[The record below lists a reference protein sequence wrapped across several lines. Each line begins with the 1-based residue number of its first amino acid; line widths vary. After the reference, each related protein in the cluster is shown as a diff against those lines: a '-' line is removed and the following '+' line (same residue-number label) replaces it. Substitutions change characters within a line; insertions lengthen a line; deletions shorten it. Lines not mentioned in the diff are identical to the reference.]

1 MPLHRQLQGNLRLTR
16 ALLAVILGLLAGTG
30 RAFSQ
35 TDLSP
40 LSDEFDDAA
49 SMTNWQ
55 RVHEVEGWNND
66 PMEVFDINT
75 TQSGRMVMMPYTVSW
90 YENYRGPLYF
100 KTITGDFV
108 ITADITTTARN
119 GVDIPGVDSKYALA
133 GLMMRTPRNITPGTW
148 TAGGENYVFLSI
160 GHGDVNPVTHQF
172 EVKTTENSVSMLELS
187 PSPADSATLQ
197 LARLGEYVIALRREP
212 GGPWQVHRR
221 FHRDDFPATLQV
233 GLVSYTDWLKVSI
246 FDPFVHNGNILRD
259 PLPPGVVDPNPF
271 IPYRPDI
278 IAGFDYAR
286 YYRPTLPANLVGV
299 DLTNETLAPDAALLA
314 FLGENANVPA
324 ITSVPTAGQWGVLML
339 LLALV
344 SAGALIVRKHAVQSQ

>member
-1 MPLHRQLQGNLRLTR
+1 MHHRNWNERCFRVFRSAIG
-16 ALLAVILGLLAGTG
+16 AVVLLSCS
-30 RAFSQ
+30 AFAQ

-40 LSDEFDDAA
+40 LSDEFGSAA
-49 SMTNWQ
+49 SMSNWQ
-55 RVHEVEGWNND
+55 RGHEVEGWNND

-75 TQSGRMVMMPYTVSW
+75 TQPGRMVMMPYTVTW

-108 ITADITTTARN
+108 ITADITATARN
-119 GVDIPGVDSKYALA
+119 GVDVPGVDGQFALA

-148 TAGGENYVFLSI
+148 TPGGENYVFLSI
-160 GHGDVNPVTHQF
+160 GYGSANPVTHQF
-172 EVKTTENSVSMLELS
+172 EVKTTENSVSTLNLS
-187 PSPADSATLQ
+187 PAPAASATLQ

-212 GGPWQVHRR
+212 GGVWQVHRR
-221 FHRDDFPATLQV
+221 YHRDDFPGTLQV

-246 FDPFVHNGNILRD
+246 FDPLVHNGNILRN

-271 IPYRPDI
+271 VPFSPDI
-278 IAGFDYAR
+278 RAGFDYAR

-324 ITSVPTAGQWGVLML
+324 ITSVPTMSDWGVLML
-339 LLALV
+339 MLTLV
-344 SAGALIVRKHAVQSQ
+344 AAGAIVLRKTSAPTT